1 MTVIELGA
9 IGEFVGSIAVIGT
22 LIYLALQIRQNTSQ
36 QRREETVSIQH
47 GQNMVVAQ
55 MQDPAIVRAY
65 VKAADGD
72 IPASAA
78 DRAMAI
84 IWVIQYLNHFQ
95 IVFDLHNDGSL
106 DDDRYQLWEGFA
118 VSMVASKGIRAW
130 WDDEKG
136 KLAFMPNI
144 RSLIEQKLNDREN
157 PPVPFNKM
165 WSVFTTEAWCDT

>member
-1 MTVIELGA
+1 
-9 IGEFVGSIAVIGT
+9 
-22 LIYLALQIRQNTSQ
+22 
-36 QRREETVSIQH
+36 
-47 GQNMVVAQ
+47 MVVAQ

-65 VKAADGD
+65 AKAADGD
-72 IPASAA
+72 IPASVT

-130 WDDEKG
+130 WDDEQG
-136 KLAFMPNI
+136 KLAFMPNV
-144 RSLIEQKLNDREN
+144 RSLIEQKLNDRDN

-165 WSVFTTEAWCDT
+165 WSVFTTEAWHDT